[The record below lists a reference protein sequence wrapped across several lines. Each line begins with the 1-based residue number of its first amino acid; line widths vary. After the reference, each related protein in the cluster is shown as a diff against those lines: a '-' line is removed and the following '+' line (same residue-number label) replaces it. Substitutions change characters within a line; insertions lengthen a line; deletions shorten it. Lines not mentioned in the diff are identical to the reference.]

1 LANTSTLQLKLV
13 EAFKRMPSMRRFIG
27 SRLVY
32 TPLLAIV
39 IFLVVMAIIL
49 GVLQVQERQQQ
60 EGSLFR
66 ELSLVKQ
73 RIQLRFINSSETLQS
88 FSRDLA
94 QAENNRGARDKVL
107 SQVQSFC
114 IRKPRN
120 LATHMAQ

>member
-1 LANTSTLQLKLV
+1 
-13 EAFKRMPSMRRFIG
+13 MPSLRRFIG

-73 RIQLRFINSSETLQS
+73 RIQLRFINNSET
-88 FSRDLA
+88 
-94 QAENNRGARDKVL
+94 
-107 SQVQSFC
+107 
-114 IRKPRN
+114 
-120 LATHMAQ
+120 

>member
-1 LANTSTLQLKLV
+1 MSKTSTLQLRLV
-13 EAFKRMPSMRRFIG
+13 EAFKRMPSLRRFIG

-73 RIQLRFINSSETLQS
+73 RIQLRFINNSETLQS

-94 QAENNRGARDKVL
+94 QTENNRA
-107 SQVQSFC
+107 
-114 IRKPRN
+114 
-120 LATHMAQ
+120 